1 MEASRRE
8 LAELADASADELQI
22 ADDARSK
29 AETERDEA
37 LERMRT
43 ADAVKAQ
50 AEVRTAEAEERA
62 DAAEAEAERLLE
74 ESEERGRRLP
84 WCSRSTPKGGGTL
97 GGGGAT
103 EEGIGVGARRRG

>member
-1 MEASRRE
+1 MEAPRRE
-8 LAELADASADELQI
+8 LAEPADASADELQI

-37 LERMRT
+37 LERLKT
-43 ADAVKAQ
+43 AESVKAQ

-74 ESEERGRRLP
+74 ESEERGRRFTMVQ
-84 WCSRSTPKGGGTL
+84 SQYAKK
-97 GGGGAT
+97 
-103 EEGIGVGARRRG
+103 EEELSAEVERLRRGIGDPTSG